1 MLHKLLFPE
10 FGFRKDY
17 PVFRTDEKAVPFF
30 GDLFPGFDTCEE
42 KTEGY
47 FLVCFLSFLMER
59 NMERLLT
66 QEKKT
71 VPVSPEGI
79 RQALLSMQL
88 AQVTV
93 GDTRYWIRT
102 ANASLGNTIFK
113 KLKMKI
119 PKNISTDEEL
129 ATLFALT
136 KKKSWWQLSLFSSF
150 WLSNAMFLSMN
161 SLSDFPSEKKEPG
174 SNLSLSKIVFPL

>member
-1 MLHKLLFPE
+1 M
-10 FGFRKDY
+10 R
-17 PVFRTDEKAVPFF
+17 
-30 GDLFPGFDTCEE
+30 
-42 KTEGY
+42 
-47 FLVCFLSFLMER
+47 
-59 NMERLLT
+59 
-66 QEKKT
+66 
-71 VPVSPEGI
+71 
-79 RQALLSMQL
+79 LSMQL
-88 AQVTV
+88 AQATV

-174 SNLSLSKIVFPL
+174 RNLSLSKIVFPL